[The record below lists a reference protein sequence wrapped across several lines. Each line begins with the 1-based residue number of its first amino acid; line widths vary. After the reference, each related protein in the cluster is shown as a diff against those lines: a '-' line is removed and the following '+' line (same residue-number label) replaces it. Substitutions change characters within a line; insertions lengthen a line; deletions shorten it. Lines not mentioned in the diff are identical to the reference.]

1 MNKANSFRTAL
12 TAALPSLATD
22 PDKLL
27 VFIDAGRVIATDAP
41 SLSFEYRFTLNAI
54 LLDFAG
60 DADAV
65 FVALL
70 AWVKR
75 NQSDLLSNET
85 TRKDGISFEA
95 EHLTNDTC
103 DLSIKLQLSESVVVG
118 ADDQGAQTITH
129 IDEPVFEWNLDSFI
143 G

>member
-1 MNKANSFRTAL
+1 MNKANSFRAAL
-12 TAALPSLATD
+12 TAALPALATD

-54 LLDFAG
+54 LLDFNG
-60 DADAV
+60 DADRV
-65 FVALL
+65 FVALI
-70 AWVKR
+70 AWVKA
-75 NQSDLLSNET
+75 NQPDLLANET

-103 DLSIKLQLSESVVVG
+103 DLSLKIQLSESVVVG
-118 ADDQGAQTITH
+118 VDADGAQTITH
-129 IDEPVFEWNLDSFI
+129 ADEPVLEWNLDSFI
-143 G
+143 A

>member
-12 TAALPSLATD
+12 TAALPALATD

-60 DADAV
+60 DADTV

-75 NQSDLLSNET
+75 NQSDLLANET

-118 ADDQGAQTITH
+118 ADDQGVQTITH
-129 IDEPVFEWNLDSFI
+129 IDEPVFEWNLDSLI
-143 G
+143 A

>member
-12 TAALPSLATD
+12 TAALPTLTTD

-75 NQSDLLSNET
+75 NQPDLLSNET

-118 ADDQGAQTITH
+118 ADDQGVQTITH
-129 IDEPVFEWNLDSFI
+129 IDEPVFEWNLDSLI
-143 G
+143 A